1 MTRTPRWDYV
11 TASVIGRKATI
22 LSWHDNRD
30 DADAEAALREA
41 QTGREHTSLPIRV
54 PGT

>member
-1 MTRTPRWDYV
+1 V
-11 TASVIGRKATI
+11 TASVLGRRATI
-22 LSWHDNRD
+22 LSWHDNRA

-41 QTGREHTSLPIRV
+41 QTGREHTSIPMRV